1 MLQQEKKKER
11 KKLTPEI
18 QGLRDGSVYEVI
30 PA

>member
-1 MLQQEKKKER
+1 MLQQEKKKM
-11 KKLTPEI
+11 KLKPEI